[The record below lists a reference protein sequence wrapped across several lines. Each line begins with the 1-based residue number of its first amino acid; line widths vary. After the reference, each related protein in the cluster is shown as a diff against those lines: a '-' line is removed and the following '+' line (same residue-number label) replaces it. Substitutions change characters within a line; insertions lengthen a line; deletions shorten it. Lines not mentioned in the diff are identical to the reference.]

1 MTYLFGFGLLVLAGA
16 MVVLFAMLGELYA
29 RTGGMEGAGAPGGGS
44 GAVRLLDGARVGSQ
58 PDGWPIGLAEVPASD
73 LRVVLVLSTACDSCE
88 QVAGQINDLPDL
100 RDFAVLVST
109 IDQDRGVDFV
119 TRHELSGLPH
129 HIDVG
134 GEWVAGELGV
144 MTSPSALVF
153 RHGRL
158 VSALLFT
165 DLAALS
171 AAVFPVKEAVGN
183 E

>member
-1 MTYLFGFGLLVLAGA
+1 MSYLFGFGLLVVAGA
-16 MVVLFAMLGELYA
+16 VVVLFAMLGELYA
-29 RTGGMEGAGAPGGGS
+29 RSGGMDGAGAPGGGS
-44 GAVRLLDGARVGSQ
+44 GTVRLLDGARIGSR
-58 PDGWPIGLAEVPASD
+58 PEHWPAGLAEVADAD
-73 LRVVLVLSTACDSCE
+73 LRVVLVFSTSCNSCE
-88 QVAGQINDLPDL
+88 KAAGEIGDLADT
-100 RDFAVLVST
+100 RDFAVLIST
-109 IDQDRGVDFV
+109 ITEERGEDFMN
-119 TRHELSGLPH
+119 RHELSAMPH

-165 DLAALS
+165 DMAALS